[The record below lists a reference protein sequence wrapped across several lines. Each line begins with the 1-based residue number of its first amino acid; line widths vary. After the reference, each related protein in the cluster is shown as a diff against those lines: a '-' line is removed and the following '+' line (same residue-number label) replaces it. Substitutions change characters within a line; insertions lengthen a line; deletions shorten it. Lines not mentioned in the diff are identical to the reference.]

1 MKNKKTE
8 SYLTEE
14 ILTVVKNST
23 KEITISFLQRKF
35 KIGFGRAA
43 RIFDELI
50 ENGIIEKPQE
60 PKISLCKIVSIE
72 RKEPK
77 QISDEVLFE
86 KIVEYIKSVA
96 NVSTSLLQRKF
107 KLGYSRAATMMD
119 LLEEK
124 KIVSPDDGT
133 GKRAILIG

>member
-35 KIGFGRAA
+35 KIGFERAA
-43 RIFDELI
+43 GIFDELI
-50 ENGIIEKPQE
+50 EKGIIEKPQE

-107 KLGYSRAATMMD
+107 KLGYNRAATMMD